1 MEHQMVLAKLN
12 HYGIR
17 GVSNDRLKIYLSN
30 RDQYVPIN
38 GYDSG
43 LAAVNCGARQDSVL
57 GPLLFLYFCY
67 IKMTLIK
74 Q

>member
-1 MEHQMVLAKLN
+1 MILANLN

-43 LAAVNCGARQDSVL
+43 LTAVNCGARQDSVL